1 MAVVA
6 LFLLLLLLWPKTDEA
21 CQSSLS
27 SQGDPIDPK
36 LRTTSIDDVWNVL
49 NVMAMVADADDVE
62 TVDP

>member
-1 MAVVA
+1 
-6 LFLLLLLLWPKTDEA
+6 
-21 CQSSLS
+21 LS